1 MNSPADISSMLL
13 RADELVDPSSAF
25 DTLLADCTGLIKLLT
40 ASVKTAKEK

>member
-13 RADELVDPSSAF
+13 CDGELVDPSSAF
-25 DTLLADCTGLIKLLT
+25 DTLIADCSELIKLLS